1 MIKVAP
7 NSNFVGRFSEI
18 NLHSK
23 IKGSLSLE
31 LLKRSH
37 ISLVSR
43 AQAQTL
49 APGGFARF
57 WSSCPKERAT
67 APPVS
72 DRVGRQSRRHQF

>member
-1 MIKVAP
+1 MIKAVFWTEAQ
-7 NSNFVGRFSEI
+7 
-18 NLHSK
+18 
-23 IKGSLSLE
+23 SLVLLRLE